1 MVNAANEREFDA
13 AFATVVQ
20 AGAGGLLI
28 GSGPFLLSQ
37 RRQLVALAA
46 RHALP
51 TVYNQREYAEV
62 GGLISYGPSQ
72 SDAYRRAG
80 VYVGR
85 ILKGEKP
92 GDLPVE
98 LATKFELVINLA
110 TAKALGVEIPPTL
123 LARRRRG
130 DRMIRRRE
138 FITHSRRR
146 GGGWP
151 LVARAQQAERMRRV
165 GVLHTL
171 AADDEEAPIR
181 FGAFLQGLQ
190 VLGWAV
196 GHNLRIDAR
205 WAAAD
210 PDRIRSYAAELVG
223 LAPDVIY
230 TSGFSTI
237 RPLLDATRTVPV
249 VFTNVV
255 DPVGAGLVASSGPA
269 RRQRHRLHDD
279 RIRHRRQMAGVAQAS
294 RARRDARG
302 GASRPY

>member
-1 MVNAANEREFDA
+1 
-13 AFATVVQ
+13 
-20 AGAGGLLI
+20 
-28 GSGPFLLSQ
+28 
-37 RRQLVALAA
+37 
-46 RHALP
+46 
-51 TVYNQREYAEV
+51 
-62 GGLISYGPSQ
+62 
-72 SDAYRRAG
+72 
-80 VYVGR
+80 
-85 ILKGEKP
+85 
-92 GDLPVE
+92 
-98 LATKFELVINLA
+98 
-110 TAKALGVEIPPTL
+110 
-123 LARRRRG
+123 
-130 DRMIRRRE
+130 
-138 FITHSRRR
+138 
-146 GGGWP
+146 
-151 LVARAQQAERMRRV
+151 MRRV

-255 DPVGAGLVASSGPA
+255 DPVGAGWWRVWPGRAATSPAS
-269 RRQRHRLHDD
+269 
-279 RIRHRRQMAGVAQAS
+279 
-294 RARRDARG
+294 
-302 GASRPY
+302 